1 MLALFRGVRE
11 KKVLF
16 DIGGFSK
23 VTEFGGEEAFDNDE
37 IISFKLSI
45 SFVSI
50 LISSFKFSSS
60 FSSSFVFSL
69 WPCLWR

>member
-11 KKVLF
+11 KEVLF

-23 VTEFGGEEAFDNDE
+23 VTEFGGEEAIDNDE
-37 IISFKLSI
+37 MTSFKLST

-50 LISSFKFSSS
+50 LISSFKLSSS
-60 FSSSFVFSL
+60 FIFSL
-69 WPCLWR
+69 WSCLWR